1 MPYSEQDLKA
11 AVDAVFQQF
20 DTDGNQTLDRQ
31 EVTNLINAAL
41 KHMKANRQASQQEV
55 DALIKVVDKNGD
67 GKIGKPELL
76 EIFARVANQ
85 WLVHHS
91 IKKYILLF
99 FISLFIYV

>member
-1 MPYSEQDLKA
+1 
-11 AVDAVFQQF
+11 
-20 DTDGNQTLDRQ
+20 
-31 EVTNLINAAL
+31 
-41 KHMKANRQASQQEV
+41 
-55 DALIKVVDKNGD
+55 LIKAVDKNGD